1 MQRGERMKLARFFA
15 AVFGAIGMLLMVGSI
30 VLCFAF
36 HDAPVYLAE
45 VPAAAAE
52 CTRELMEAVEGGEF
66 PSASQYLYGQ
76 PDLGAGREPADAMS
90 ALVWDAFVGSI
101 SWEFAGEC
109 YATDSGIC
117 RDVAV
122 TALEIPSV
130 TENLTVRA
138 NALLAERMASAEE
151 MSELYDEENNFRP
164 ELIEEVLR
172 EAMTQALAE
181 DAKTVTEEVTL
192 ALTHQEGRWWVV
204 PDQALLQLLSGGLK

>member
-15 AVFGAIGMLLMVGSI
+15 VIFGAVGTLLMVGSI
-30 VLCFAF
+30 VLCFVF
-36 HDAPVYLAE
+36 RDAPVYLAE

-52 CTRELMEAVEGGEF
+52 CTRELMEAVEDGDFEA
-66 PSASQYLYGQ
+66 ASQYLYGQ
-76 PDLGAGREPADAMS
+76 PELGAGREPADAMGK
-90 ALVWDAFVGSI
+90 LVWDAFVDSI

-117 RDVAV
+117 RDVTV

-130 TENLTVRA
+130 TENLTSRA
-138 NALLAERMASAEE
+138 NAILTARMASAAE

-172 EAMTQALAE
+172 EAMTQALTE
-181 DAKTVTEEVTL
+181 DAETVTEEVTL
-192 ALTHQEGRWWVV
+192 ALIHQDGRWWVV
-204 PDQALLQLLSGGLK
+204 PDQALLQLLSGSLN